1 MADINRSHRKRF
13 SLESLVLGTISVLSG
28 LALFLMMPG
37 KTIGPNIIEPIDPEE
52 QFLRY
57 ALILF
62 LLMLFGV
69 LAAGTSIVA
78 IVTGI
83 KDYMGIDRGLYIE
96 KGKSIYI
103 AGFLLGAA
111 GILLLIISLILLGI
125 S

>member
-1 MADINRSHRKRF
+1 MTDINKPYRNRF
-13 SLESLVLGTISVLSG
+13 SLESLILGIISVLSD

-62 LLMLFGV
+62 MLMLLGV
-69 LAAGTSIVA
+69 VAAGTSIVA
-78 IVTGI
+78 IIAGI

-96 KGKSIYI
+96 KGRGIYI
-103 AGFLLGAA
+103 AGFLLGVS
-111 GILLLIISLILLGI
+111 GILFLIGFLMLLSIS
-125 S
+125 

>member
-1 MADINRSHRKRF
+1 MEEREKHRRRF
-13 SLESLVLGTISVLSG
+13 SLESLILGTISVFSD

-62 LLMLFGV
+62 LLMIFGV

-78 IVTGI
+78 IITGI
-83 KDYMGIDRGLYIE
+83 KDFMGIDRGLYIE
-96 KGKSIYI
+96 KGSGIYI
-103 AGFLLGAA
+103 AGFLLGAI
-111 GILLLIISLILLGI
+111 GILFLIGSLILLSI

>member
-1 MADINRSHRKRF
+1 MEEREKHRKRF
-13 SLESLVLGTISVLSG
+13 SLESLILGTISVLSD

-37 KTIGPNIIEPIDPEE
+37 KTIGPNFIEPMNPEE

-57 ALILF
+57 VLILF

-78 IVTGI
+78 VITGI
-83 KDYMGIDRGLYIE
+83 KDYIGIDRGLYID
-96 KGKSIYI
+96 KGRGIYI
-103 AGFLLGAA
+103 AGFLLGTA
-111 GILLLIISLILLGI
+111 GILFLIGSLILLSI

>member
-1 MADINRSHRKRF
+1 MEEREKHRRRF
-13 SLESLVLGTISVLSG
+13 SLESLILGTISVFSG

-78 IVTGI
+78 IITGI
-83 KDYMGIDRGLYIE
+83 KDFMGIDRGLYIE
-96 KGKSIYI
+96 KGSGIYI
-103 AGFLLGAA
+103 AGFLLGAV
-111 GILLLIISLILLGI
+111 GILFLIGSLILLSI

>member
-1 MADINRSHRKRF
+1 MTDINESYRKRF
-13 SLESLVLGTISVLSG
+13 SLESLILGIISVLSD

-69 LAAGTSIVA
+69 LAAGTSIIA
-78 IVTGI
+78 IITGI
-83 KDYMGIDRGLYIE
+83 KDYLGIDRGLYIE
-96 KGKSIYI
+96 KGRGVYI
-103 AGFLLGAA
+103 AGFLLGVS
-111 GILLLIISLILLGI
+111 GILLLIGSLILLGI